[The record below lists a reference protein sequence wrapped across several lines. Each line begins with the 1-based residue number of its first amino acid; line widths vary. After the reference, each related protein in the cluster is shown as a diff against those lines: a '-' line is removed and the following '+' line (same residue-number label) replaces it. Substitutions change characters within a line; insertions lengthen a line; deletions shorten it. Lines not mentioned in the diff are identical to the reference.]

1 MRLKRLLARREL
13 WSIAIYKLESRP
25 EILRLNR
32 HKPIYMFGETGFRT
46 GRDYQSTVADPFLF
60 AFGGTLYMFYEVK
73 TDHDHGEIWAQSL
86 SEAGDWVPLGK
97 VLGEHFHLS
106 YPQVFEHGGRVY
118 MIPEAAHSG
127 RVLLYSAVHFPTQW
141 EVCATLVSDPL
152 LDPTMLFVGDGD
164 FLLYGTT
171 RGGALNL
178 YHSSVLEGPFIDT
191 GIIISKDKGTS
202 RCAGNIL
209 EIDGL
214 RYRPAQDCSRV
225 YGERIRLLQVLDASS
240 HGYAEKM
247 SVPDMFISKPKWM
260 SVGSHHLSAV
270 DFGGGVY
277 VAVDGRR
284 MDRFINTLLL
294 GVLKFLE
301 MFFKMP
307 LRARQISQ

>member
-127 RVLLYSAVHFPTQW
+127 RVLLYSAVHFPTNGK
-141 EVCATLVSDPL
+141 CAQPL
-152 LDPTMLFVGDGD
+152 
-164 FLLYGTT
+164 YRT
-171 RGGALNL
+171 RFWTQLC
-178 YHSSVLEGPFIDT
+178 SSWAMETF
-191 GIIISKDKGTS
+191 S
-202 RCAGNIL
+202 CM
-209 EIDGL
+209 E
-214 RYRPAQDCSRV
+214 Q
-225 YGERIRLLQVLDASS
+225 Q
-240 HGYAEKM
+240 
-247 SVPDMFISKPKWM
+247 
-260 SVGSHHLSAV
+260 
-270 DFGGGVY
+270 GV
-277 VAVDGRR
+277 
-284 MDRFINTLLL
+284 
-294 GVLKFLE
+294 
-301 MFFKMP
+301 
-307 LRARQISQ
+307 AR